1 MGRVEKLGME
11 IYPHLPYQLK
21 NLACSLEG
29 YRLRRMRF
37 GGNHAKYLNWLEESQ
52 WWSLDEQLR
61 YQLEQLR
68 LVLAAA
74 EKNVPYYRELFKSIG
89 FCCQEINCIE
99 DLKLLPILQKSDVQK
114 YNESFVSEAIPRK
127 DLVKYSTSGTT
138 GTPLTIMTTPSC
150 IQKYFALP
158 WRQKSWFNVNKNMSH
173 ASFNG
178 RQIIPQKQQH
188 PPFWCQNWVG
198 RQTFFS
204 IYHMSPANL
213 PAYAMELMHRREYVV
228 GYPSSLFMMS
238 KYLLEENIR
247 LPWRPIAIFTSSET
261 LLDEQR
267 EAISQAF
274 RAPVA
279 DYYGMGEMVGSACE
293 CAYGRMHFD
302 FEVGIMELVPVGD
315 EPNVGRMI
323 CTGLINDAMPFIRYD
338 TQDIVHL
345 SCGTCPC
352 GRRGLTAEKID
363 GRIESFI
370 RTPEGLLIKRISSI
384 FRDLPGIR
392 EGQII
397 QTEIDRLKILIVK
410 APTFSKREEDELLS
424 RVRSKIGLSMRVKVE
439 YVEQIPRERNGKL
452 RAVISKLNKDV
463 EVQHG
468 EKALIRDSELL

>member
-1 MGRVEKLGME
+1 MMGHMEKLGME
-11 IYPHLPYQLK
+11 IYPHLPHQLK
-21 NLACSLEG
+21 NLACSFEG
-29 YRLRRMRF
+29 YRLRRLRF
-37 GGNHAKYLNWLEESQ
+37 GGEHDKYLDWLEKSQ
-52 WWSLDEQLR
+52 WWSLEEQR
-61 YQLEQLR
+61 SYQLDQLR
-68 LVLAAA
+68 LVVASA
-74 EKNVPYYRELFKSIG
+74 EKNVPYYRELFKKIG
-89 FCCQEINCIE
+89 FCSQDLNSFE
-99 DLKLLPILQKSDVQK
+99 DLPLLPILQKVEVQK
-114 YNESFVSEAIPRK
+114 YNQSFVSEGLSRK
-127 DLVKYSTSGTT
+127 EMVKYSTSGTT
-138 GTPLTIMTTPSC
+138 GTPLSIMTTPSC

-188 PPFWCQNWVG
+188 PPFWCQNWAG

-213 PAYAMELMHRREYVV
+213 PAYAKELMYRREYVV
-228 GYPSSLFMMS
+228 GYPSSLFIMS

-247 LPWRPIAIFTSSET
+247 LPWRPIAVFTSSET
-261 LLDEQR
+261 LLDNQR

-279 DYYGMGEMVGSACE
+279 DYYGMGEMVSSACE
-293 CAYGRMHFD
+293 CSHGRIHFD
-302 FEVGIMELVPVGD
+302 FEVGIVEVVPVGD

-338 TQDIVHL
+338 TQDIVQL
-345 SCGTCPC
+345 SCGECPC

-363 GRIESFI
+363 GRVESFI

-397 QTEIDRLKILIVK
+397 QTEIDMLQIIIVK
-410 APTFSKREEDELLS
+410 APTFSQREEDELLG
-424 RVRSKIGLSMRVKVE
+424 RVRSKLGPSMRVEVE

-452 RAVISKLNKDV
+452 RAVISKLNKDI
-463 EVQHG
+463 EIPPG
-468 EKALIRDSELL
+468 EKASRGVL